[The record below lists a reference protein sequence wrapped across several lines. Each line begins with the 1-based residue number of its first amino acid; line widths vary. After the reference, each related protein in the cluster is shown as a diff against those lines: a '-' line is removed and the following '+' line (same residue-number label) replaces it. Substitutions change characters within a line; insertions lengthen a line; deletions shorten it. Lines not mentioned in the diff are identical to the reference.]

1 MARNHVLMLLAK
13 SIDDLRLKAC
23 IDHHDLGPEL
33 RPVVSSVRDSESL
46 VSELAQR
53 D

>member
-1 MARNHVLMLLAK
+1 MLMLLAEFVHG
-13 SIDDLRLKAC
+13 LGLEAC